1 MCKPLKFISTQC
13 FRNMC
18 RWDSKGSAH
27 TWWRWPSKSAADS
40 GQIWMCTSITQA
52 GMMLTFL
59 LNPCKEHSSLLTTCY
74 FKWHC
79 PPNVL
84 GYISG
89 TLYSVNLPGITPLK
103 KTEPPSPS
111 SHQLS
116 VAPQLWVGLTWLS
129 LLHADVMTSLI
140 LCGSCAGSH
149 RHCEFPRYAVL
160 VISRRHFLP
169 QSLALI
175 NLSLPW

>member
-1 MCKPLKFISTQC
+1 MHSTYLTIFPYPSPLFP
-13 FRNMC
+13 F
-18 RWDSKGSAH
+18 
-27 TWWRWPSKSAADS
+27 
-40 GQIWMCTSITQA
+40 
-52 GMMLTFL
+52 
-59 LNPCKEHSSLLTTCY
+59 SSLLSPLQ
-74 FKWHC
+74 FL
-79 PPNVL
+79 PPTSSECLLCVSLNFMPSCFH
-84 GYISG
+84 ITHRIQWRHAAHKDMTMEPSPG
-89 TLYSVNLPGITPLK
+89 TWSTGQDHTLK

-129 LLHADVMTSLI
+129 LLHADVMTSSI